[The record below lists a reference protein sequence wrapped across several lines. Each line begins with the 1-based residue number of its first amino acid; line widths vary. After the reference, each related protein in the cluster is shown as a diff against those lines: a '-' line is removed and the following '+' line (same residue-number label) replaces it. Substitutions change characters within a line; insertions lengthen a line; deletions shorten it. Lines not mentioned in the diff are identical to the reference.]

1 MFAQNYFLFLFIYH
15 NLLLCIF
22 TTYIFNALYLI
33 GYTVKLVFVRLT
45 LSPSFQTAYWF
56 ISKLCN
62 FFQHPKK
69 CAVIPSHPIKSIQ
82 IKSQNAFKE
91 CCHTVPYLR
100 IYPEPNTFC
109 YDMRIHSYKHIIH
122 LQSKI
127 DNTYIGL
134 ITY

>member
-69 CAVIPSHPIKSIQ
+69 CAVIPSHPIKSNHKTHSRNAVILSHIFGYIQ
-82 IKSQNAFKE
+82 SQTLFVMICAS
-91 CCHTVPYLR
+91 TR
-100 IYPEPNTFC
+100 IN
-109 YDMRIHSYKHIIH
+109 IHIIH